1 MKNEHLTIPA
11 QTVADAHIAELRQQL
26 AEARATI
33 RTLETRVNY
42 WKNQYS
48 AGRIDLRK
56 KVVNPMRDALCV
68 LIQTPYIATF
78 LEQNDPKALEQ
89 AQRAVAL

>member
-48 AGRIDLRK
+48 AGRFFEQRVTNCGAQWK
-56 KVVNPMRDALCV
+56 KSN
-68 LIQTPYIATF
+68 
-78 LEQNDPKALEQ
+78 
-89 AQRAVAL
+89 